1 MGLFRTSDSIISQA
15 MPLTATMLA
24 SIDQRPAWLF
34 QNQSGTLGT
43 NLNSSVIYCGAMAT
57 NSTISVIVAGTVSQT
72 VSTLT
77 LTSGGTG
84 YSTANNVATTVS
96 PTIGSGLTV
105 NIIASSATF
114 SGPVGGNGNYST
126 GTIDTFVPAGAAGTI
141 NSVDGSGNPLTVT
154 LTGLNGYTIGAE
166 VELKQTASST
176 TAEVSLSSPAITTTI
191 QRNPAFGIPPVTN
204 GMIVTGP
211 VGNTY
216 IASGTLVTNAGNGL
230 TDDIV
235 INQSSIGSGIPGG
248 SILTFTDGANATG
261 SKITITA
268 TGGVVSSAT
277 VGNSG
282 GLTYQVGDV
291 ITVAQGGS
299 GLNATLTVT
308 DILFPPLTSQAILF
322 GGLQPGSILPVVVD
336 YVTAVTGDVPLSG
349 NFIVGR

>member
-1 MGLFRTSDSIISQA
+1 

-126 GTIDTFVPAGAAGTI
+126 GTIDTFVPAGAAG
-141 NSVDGSGNPLTVT
+141 T